1 MDKKIEIKNN
11 LGSCRIKVNKMLS
24 TLNSNWN
31 IFIPKYTLSNRNEAK
46 YLSHLNKTKELSKKT
61 HNKKNNIKNINIMKK
76 SNKTTINTTEDNY
89 VKQPIDFIINHG
101 VLVYQRNFKGEEIVN
116 LGVNSEYL
124 RKNKFNMVKNDNSIY
139 QSESNFGLFDPNST
153 VNSNLS
159 HTKKPNSSNWRKNII
174 SMSDMAKSKNIN
186 KNTSSRQKN
195 MFNTN
200 LNTTQNSINSMNSVS
215 VKNCFVSSKNKTLTN
230 NRDKQRSNLEIKNAK
245 KVINYVRKKKNMNDS
260 NKFLI
265 FRKKKNVTSSF
276 FGNDENECMNN
287 KYNMNSKIKTKNKND
302 NKIIPKVLE
311 SRFNSTFMKSSNTKG
326 ESNINNIIKKLNKN
340 KDKDILQ
347 KKEKKKLKS
356 ENFGKF
362 IEKINIFVNYYLKKY
377 FHILLKYN
385 KSENNNNKIL
395 NDDNAKIDIEEIAN
409 GIRKRKRFSQENKK
423 IEIELN
429 NLEIG
434 QNKQKLKIPN
444 SFDLP
449 DHKKSNSIVVNKM
462 ISSNTS
468 SCKELPKNIRKNNNF
483 SFLLTN
489 KLKFFS
495 KDKDINN
502 NINDTR
508 ESELYR
514 DSQSL
519 QKKYEQICRRKKRDM
534 TLTFTRKFKDK
545 DINSVLENNY
555 LSDFNKTN
563 SFSNLNDNNSINSM
577 NMNILDLRKKHKKM
591 FYKDSPLNTS
601 HNNNNIENENDET
614 KDKNMIKIKLIK
626 SNNVK
631 NKKMINYRIE
641 KIIPKTMS
649 KDIQDNIN
657 IHNLSEIRKKKTMNI
672 NDNNDDKTLPRKKS
686 YVSFNNKIINDYLSE
701 NNISSTNDIN
711 KAYNNNL
718 NKKTY
723 THKRNSLVENK
734 NNLKIKEI
742 YNKKGKT
749 KNKNKNKNKSDSNYN
764 NKNKY
769 KYKYIS
775 HLIKNICTKDKRIFI
790 HINYITQILKSKINR
805 YNKSM
810 LSCENIMNYCF
821 IGLHQRNKNLLKR
834 NNDYENKLSL
844 IKEEDEKS
852 KCLNSTNSIK
862 FIDEEELYNNPKAN
876 MKHIRILKDRYG
888 YNLSVPKILN
898 IIEKSYLNMCSNDKR
913 DFLLKL
919 KIIYFD
925 STIKRIFCKKL
936 RFTKFG
942 KLLQKKG
949 KNKMIY
955 YPKINRPK
963 MRKKFLQKSNIY
975 TKSKI
980 DNDRSE
986 LTSRSLDLNKDYK
999 TIELSGIKE
1008 KIYCRNNFTDR
1019 DEILQLLSK
1028 TEIKKGYKNE

>member
-61 HNKKNNIKNINIMKK
+61 HNKINNIKNINIKKK
-76 SNKTTINTTEDNY
+76 SNKTNLNTTEDNY
-89 VKQPIDFIINHG
+89 SKQPIDFIINHG

-139 QSESNFGLFDPNST
+139 QSDSNFALIDPNST
-153 VNSNLS
+153 FNSNVS

-174 SMSDMAKSKNIN
+174 SMSDMGKSKTKD
-186 KNTSSRQKN
+186 KNTSSRQNN

-200 LNTTQNSINSMNSVS
+200 LNTTQNSINSMNSIS
-215 VKNCFVSSKNKTLTN
+215 VKNCLVSSKNKTMTN
-230 NRDKQRSNLEIKNAK
+230 NRDKQRSNLEIKNTK
-245 KVINYVRKKKNMNDS
+245 KVINYVRKKKNVNDS

-265 FRKKKNVTSSF
+265 FRKKKNVNSF
-276 FGNDENECMNN
+276 FSNDENKCMNN
-287 KYNMNSKIKTKNKND
+287 KCNINTKTKKKND
-302 NKIIPKVLE
+302 CKIIPKVLE
-311 SRFNSTFMKSSNTKG
+311 TRFNSTFIKTSNTKE
-326 ESNINNIIKKLNKN
+326 ESNINSIIKKLNKN
-340 KDKDILQ
+340 KDNLQ
-347 KKEKKKLKS
+347 KKEKKKIMT
-356 ENFGKF
+356 ENLGKL
-362 IEKINIFVNYYLKKY
+362 IEKMKILVDYYVRKN
-377 FHILLKYN
+377 FNILLKYN
-385 KSENNNNKIL
+385 TSKNNKNG
-395 NDDNAKIDIEEIAN
+395 NDNIKIDIEEIRN
-409 GIRKRKRFSQENKK
+409 DTTNNKIKFSQDNKK
-423 IEIELN
+423 IELDLNHLAIEKN
-429 NLEIG
+429 R
-434 QNKQKLKIPN
+434 QKLKIPN

-468 SCKELPKNIRKNNNF
+468 SCKELPKNFRKNNNL

-495 KDKDINN
+495 KDKDSNN

-534 TLTFTRKFKDK
+534 TLTFTRQFKEKDK

-563 SFSNLNDNNSINSM
+563 SFSNFNENNSINSM
-577 NMNILDLRKKHKKM
+577 NINILDHRKKYNKI
-591 FYKDSPLNTS
+591 FYKDSPLNSS
-601 HNNNNIENENDET
+601 HNNNENENDET

-626 SNNVK
+626 SNNAK
-631 NKKMINYRIE
+631 NKKIINYRIE
-641 KIIPKTMS
+641 KLIPKTLS
-649 KDIQDNIN
+649 KDLQDNN
-657 IHNLSEIRKKKTMNI
+657 SIHNLSEIKKKKNINI
-672 NDNNDDKTLPRKKS
+672 NDNNDDDKKTLPRKKS
-686 YVSFNNKIINDYLSE
+686 YVSSNNKIINDYLNE
-701 NNISSTNDIN
+701 NNISNTNNIN
-711 KAYNNNL
+711 KTYNNTL
-718 NKKTY
+718 NKKTF
-723 THKRNSLVENK
+723 THKRKFLIENK

-749 KNKNKNKNKSDSNYN
+749 KNKNKNKNKSDSNSN
-764 NKNKY
+764 NKK
-769 KYKYIS
+769 KYIT

-790 HINYITQILKSKINR
+790 HINYITQILKPKNNI
-805 YNKSM
+805 YNNSM
-810 LSCENIMNYCF
+810 LSYKNVMNYSY

-834 NNDYENKLSL
+834 NNDFENRLSL

-862 FIDEEELYNNPKAN
+862 FIDEDEIYNTKTN

-888 YNLSVPKILN
+888 YNLSVPKIVN
-898 IIEKSYLNMCSNDKR
+898 IIEKSYLNICSKDKM
-913 DFLLKL
+913 DFLLRL

-925 STIKRIFCKKL
+925 SIIKRIFYKKM
-936 RFTKFG
+936 RYTKFG

-963 MRKKFLQKSNIY
+963 MKKRVHQMSYLY
-975 TKSKI
+975 TKDKI
-980 DNDRSE
+980 DNDTSE

-999 TIELSGIKE
+999 TMELSGIKE

-1028 TEIKKGYKNE
+1028 TEIKKSYKNE

>member
-24 TLNSNWN
+24 TLNTNWN

-46 YLSHLNKTKELSKKT
+46 YLSHLNKTKELSKKV
-61 HNKKNNIKNINIMKK
+61 HNKINNIKNINIKKK
-76 SNKTTINTTEDNY
+76 SNKTTINTTEENY

-116 LGVNSEYL
+116 LGVNNEYL

-139 QSESNFGLFDPNST
+139 QSQSNFGLIDPNST

-174 SMSDMAKSKNIN
+174 SMSDMAKSKNKN

-245 KVINYVRKKKNMNDS
+245 KVINYVRKKKNVNDS

-265 FRKKKNVTSSF
+265 FKKKKNVTSF
-276 FGNDENECMNN
+276 FSNDENQCMNN
-287 KYNMNSKIKTKNKND
+287 KCNINNKTKVKNKND

-311 SRFNSTFMKSSNTKG
+311 TRFNSTFMKTTNTKE

-340 KDKDILQ
+340 KDNIQ
-347 KKEKKKLKS
+347 KKEKKKLKN
-356 ENFGKF
+356 ENFEKL
-362 IEKINIFVNYYLKKY
+362 IEKMNILVNYYLKKY

-385 KSENNNNKIL
+385 ISENNNNKIL
-395 NDDNAKIDIEEIAN
+395 NDNDDNVKIDIEEIAHDTN
-409 GIRKRKRFSQENKK
+409 NKKRFSQENRK
-423 IEIELN
+423 IEIDIN
-429 NLEIG
+429 NIEIVK
-434 QNKQKLKIPN
+434 NRQKLKIKN

-449 DHKKSNSIVVNKM
+449 DNKKSNSIIVNKM

-468 SCKELPKNIRKNNNF
+468 SCKELPKNFRKNNNL

-495 KDKDINN
+495 KDKESNN

-563 SFSNLNDNNSINSM
+563 SFSNFNDNTSINSM
-577 NMNILDLRKKHKKM
+577 NINNLDHRKKYNKI
-591 FYKDSPLNTS
+591 FYKESPLNTS
-601 HNNNNIENENDET
+601 YNNKNIENENDYT
-614 KDKNMIKIKLIK
+614 KDKKMIKIKLIK
-626 SNNVK
+626 SNNIK
-631 NKKMINYRIE
+631 HKKMIKYRIE
-641 KIIPKTMS
+641 KFIPKAMS

-672 NDNNDDKTLPRKKS
+672 SDNNDDKTLPRKKS
-686 YVSFNNKIINDYLSE
+686 YASFNNKIINDYLSE

-711 KAYNNNL
+711 KTYNNKL
-718 NKKTY
+718 DKKTF
-723 THKRNSLVENK
+723 THKRKSLVGNK

-742 YNKKGKT
+742 YNKKGKA
-749 KNKNKNKNKSDSNYN
+749 KNKNKTKNKKKNKSDSNSN
-764 NKNKY
+764 NKIM
-769 KYKYIS
+769 YIS

-790 HINYITQILKSKINR
+790 HINYITQILKSKYNR
-805 YNKSM
+805 YNNSM
-810 LSCENIMNYCF
+810 LLYTNIMNYNY
-821 IGLHQRNKNLLKR
+821 IGLHQRNKNVLKR

-862 FIDEEELYNNPKAN
+862 FIDEDELYNNPKAN

-898 IIEKSYLNMCSNDKR
+898 IIEKSYLNKCSEDKR

-919 KIIYFD
+919 KIINFN
-925 STIKRIFCKKL
+925 SIIKRIFYKKL

-949 KNKMIY
+949 KNKFIY
-955 YPKINRPK
+955 YPKINKPK
-963 MRKKFLQKSNIY
+963 MNTKVHQMSNIY
-975 TKSKI
+975 SKSKI
-980 DNDRSE
+980 DNDRNE
-986 LTSRSLDLNKDYK
+986 LTSRSLDINKDYK
-999 TIELSGIKE
+999 TIELSGIKDT
-1008 KIYCRNNFTDR
+1008 IYCRNNFTDR
-1019 DEILQLLSK
+1019 DVILQLLSK
-1028 TEIKKGYKNE
+1028 TEIKKGFKNE